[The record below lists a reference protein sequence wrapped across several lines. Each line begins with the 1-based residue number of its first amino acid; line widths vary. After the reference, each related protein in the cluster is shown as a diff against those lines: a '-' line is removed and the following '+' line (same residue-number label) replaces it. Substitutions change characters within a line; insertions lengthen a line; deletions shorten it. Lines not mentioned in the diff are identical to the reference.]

1 MASRKPTPLGNTR
14 VTGKEQFFTPPL
26 IARQVVDLVVE
37 HVPDALQRSWI
48 EPAGGTGSFIEAARS
63 SGVSD
68 LMSVDIEPRH
78 PEVSCA
84 DFLTWRPTVGGAVT
98 VSNPPFGRNNA
109 LSVPFFNHAASF
121 SDVIA
126 FIVPRSWRKWSV
138 VNRLDARFHLLVDR
152 DLSINYVDG
161 AGHEISSRNSLRTC
175 AQVWTRGAT
184 SRSRVRVIDRGVI
197 RKCQVHEADV
207 ALTIFGFGCGAVSR
221 DFPRRKVTTQMY
233 LQLKHPD
240 ALEALESVDFSRFSR
255 NVAYTEALSIQ
266 EINYLLNEYI
276 YGDPGLEH
284 VDTAAR

>member
-14 VTGKEQFFTPPL
+14 VTGKEQFFTPPG
-26 IARQVVDLVVE
+26 IARQVVDLVVD
-37 HVPDALQRSWI
+37 HVPDVLDRTWI
-48 EPAGGTGSFIEAARS
+48 EPAGGTGTFIEAARS
-63 SGVSD
+63 SGVND

-84 DFLTWRPTVGGAVT
+84 DFLTWQPTVAGAVT

-138 VNRLDARFHLLVDR
+138 VNRLDHRFHLLVDR

-184 SRSRVRVIDRGVI
+184 SRSRVQVIDRGVI

-207 ALTIFGFGCGAVSR
+207 ALTIFGFGCGTVSR
-221 DFPRRKVTTQMY
+221 DFPRRRTTTQMY
-233 LQLKHPD
+233 LQLRHPD
-240 ALEALESVDFSRFSR
+240 ALEALESVDFSRFSH
-255 NVAYTEALSIQ
+255 NVAYTEALSIH

-276 YGDPGLEH
+276 FGDPGLEH
-284 VDTAAR
+284 MDAAAR